1 MAYPLRVLLQL
12 SASHFLWERHLYALW
27 VRFERQHHATA
38 SNRPE
43 GGGAW
48 LLLL

>member
-12 SASHFLWERHLYALW
+12 SALHFLWEGRPAPIFQRPAT
-27 VRFERQHHATA
+27 VR
-38 SNRPE
+38 NRPE